1 MRPLTRAMRL
11 RIRLLGA
18 SLSLSQHLRRLNRW
32 LATPILARD
41 IEVPPA
47 HRCVF
52 ESRRGIVSERAHWL
66 LCDCGRWA
74 EVGLGT
80 ARGVPAERT
89 PPACLTLSR
98 MHKAGRELRN
108 CALALAVGILFLVA
122 LFPEVMFR

>member
-1 MRPLTRAMRL
+1 MRPLNRAMRL
-11 RIRLLGA
+11 RIHLLGA

-41 IEVPPA
+41 IEAPPA

-52 ESRRGIVSERAHWL
+52 DSRRGIVPGRAHWL

-80 ARGVPAERT
+80 ALGVSDSSLPAT
-89 PPACLTLSR
+89 CVILSR
-98 MHKAGRELRN
+98 MHKAAHILSN
-108 CALALAVGILFLVA
+108 CALALAVGILLA
-122 LFPEVMFR
+122 LIICPEVIFQ

>member
-1 MRPLTRAMRL
+1 MRL

-52 ESRRGIVSERAHWL
+52 ESRCGIVRGRAHWL

-80 ARGVPAERT
+80 ALGVSDSSLPAT
-89 PPACLTLSR
+89 CVILSR

-108 CALALAVGILFLVA
+108 CALALAVGILVLIA

>member
-1 MRPLTRAMRL
+1 MRL

-41 IEVPPA
+41 IEAPPA

-52 ESRRGIVSERAHWL
+52 DSRRGIVPGRAHWL

-80 ARGVPAERT
+80 ALGVSDSSLPAT
-89 PPACLTLSR
+89 CVILSR

-122 LFPEVMFR
+122 LFPEAVLR